1 MRGGKIFVLGY
12 RAAMHM
18 KVYEAKRPTSS
29 EPGFSSFWA
38 AQARRPAGAGDRVPY
53 IWRSVSRC
61 CDRVIAPGPISVG
74 EDPAPVATKPV
85 YMERE
90 AICRSAL
97 LRLLWRRGTAVRAG
111 VKRYVKEFAEWFPEV
126 DAENILHRY
135 PRGLTGWCTRTEKII
150 F

>member
-1 MRGGKIFVLGY
+1 
-12 RAAMHM
+12 M
-18 KVYEAKRPTSS
+18 KVYEVKRPTSS
-29 EPGFSSFWA
+29 APGFSSFWA
-38 AQARRPAGAGDRVPY
+38 AQAKRPAGAGDRVPY
-53 IWRSVSRC
+53 IWRSVSRRR
-61 CDRVIAPGPISVG
+61 DRAMAPGPISVG
-74 EDPAPVATKPV
+74 EDPAPAVAELAC
-85 YMERE
+85 MERE

-111 VKRYVKEFAEWFPEV
+111 VKRYVKEFAEWVPEV